1 MNMRDLNW
9 PGIALGTGVG
19 LFSSLLLFV
28 VLFGFG
34 NNGVVQIFIF
44 MVGFFVAGYV
54 AGRFALSEPRL
65 SGGFAALGLFFA
77 VAVLTITGDG
87 LNLLGLIVFGT
98 GAALLGPA
106 GGAVG
111 YNQALKP

>member
-1 MNMRDLNW
+1 MNLRDLNW

-28 VLFGFG
+28 VLFGLG
-34 NNGVVQIFIF
+34 NNAVVQIIIF
-44 MVGFFVAGYV
+44 MMGFFISGYV
-54 AGRFALSEPRL
+54 AGRFALTEPRL

-87 LNLLGLIVFGT
+87 LNLFGLVVFGT

-111 YNQALKP
+111 YNRSLKP